1 MAGNNYFQFK
11 HFKIIQKK
19 SAMKVGTDGI
29 LLGAWVNVANVKS
42 VLDIGTG
49 TGLIALM
56 IVQRSR
62 AKITAIEIDE
72 NAANEAVLNILNSPW
87 KKCIE
92 IYNISLQDF
101 TKAANQKFDLIVSN
115 PPFFNNSLKKKSDA
129 ENFARHTDSLS
140 YAELITAVSRLL
152 ANEGRFALILPEIS
166 KTEFVELANNF
177 GLNLIRETLIY
188 PKVGSPAN
196 RCLMEFSMLKQ
207 NKEASKITIYSK
219 VGIYSPEF
227 KNLTKDFYLNL

>member
-1 MAGNNYFQFK
+1 
-11 HFKIIQKK
+11 
-19 SAMKVGTDGI
+19 MKVGTDGI

-140 YAELITAVSRLL
+140 YAELR
-152 ANEGRFALILPEIS
+152 
-166 KTEFVELANNF
+166 
-177 GLNLIRETLIY
+177 
-188 PKVGSPAN
+188 
-196 RCLMEFSMLKQ
+196 
-207 NKEASKITIYSK
+207 
-219 VGIYSPEF
+219 
-227 KNLTKDFYLNL
+227 